1 MSIEQQYDA
10 WVQGLV
16 GGKRSAAGES
26 EDARSSLE
34 QMQAQLDALAAGQKR
49 QTAAAKA
56 LDAVQKAAG
65 ATAESVRRM
74 SSELTSSLRSDGLFD
89 SAQA

>member
-16 GGKRSAAGES
+16 GGKRSTAGES

-65 ATAESVRRM
+65 ATAESVCRM
-74 SSELTSSLRSDGLFD
+74 SS
-89 SAQA
+89 

>member
-26 EDARSSLE
+26 EAARSSLE
-34 QMQAQLDALAAGQKR
+34 QMQAQLDALAAGQIGR
-49 QTAAAKA
+49 AH
-56 LDAVQKAAG
+56 V
-65 ATAESVRRM
+65 
-74 SSELTSSLRSDGLFD
+74 
-89 SAQA
+89 

>member
-26 EDARSSLE
+26 EAARSSLE
-34 QMQAQLDALAAGQKR
+34 QMQAQLDALAALVQPFLMAIAAPTVYAH
-49 QTAAAKA
+49 TAFSNAM
-56 LDAVQKAAG
+56 G
-65 ATAESVRRM
+65 
-74 SSELTSSLRSDGLFD
+74 
-89 SAQA
+89 